1 MSRGLEHLG
10 YDVQSFEGAR
20 AFLDKAVLFRPA
32 VLLIDMQMPDVNG
45 VQLQASLLHKG
56 WGVPIIFISGEST
69 VQQSIAAMK
78 QGAHDF
84 MVKPFDLDKLLKE
97 RRKRAASGKDPTL
110 PFDHA
115 PPSSWAMLGEASM
128 AERIKATSGVQPLG
142 AASGASSGAGRMVAG
157 KEVGCLFYF
166 LFHSAF
172 IEDDL
177 LRVPLPMMDKA
188 FKNKKGIYRPD
199 GVTVLRFQPDGAAAA
214 DAV

>member
-1 MSRGLEHLG
+1 MRVPPPPKGAPATAPPELLTFDLNVSVQG
-10 YDVQSFEGAR
+10 DVRVS
-20 AFLDKAVLFRPA
+20 V
-32 VLLIDMQMPDVNG
+32 
-45 VQLQASLLHKG
+45 
-56 WGVPIIFISGEST
+56 
-69 VQQSIAAMK
+69 
-78 QGAHDF
+78 
-84 MVKPFDLDKLLKE
+84 FDLDKLLKE

-142 AASGASSGAGRMVAG
+142 AASGASSGAGRIIAG
-157 KEVGCLFYF
+157 KEAGCLFYF

-172 IEDDL
+172 LEDDL

-199 GVTVLRFQPDGAAAA
+199 GVTVLRFQPDGAAPA